1 MQWLFPGG
9 WFILWFL
16 HEDPDPTGASLA
28 PQAWLRNLWG
38 MLGDFFSFWALI
50 AVCNY
55 EFMSVVI
62 LLTSV
67 SPQICKFHEGKGQTS
82 VFAQHYISSTTTWS
96 RPGT

>member
-50 AVCNY
+50 AV
-55 EFMSVVI
+55 
-62 LLTSV
+62 
-67 SPQICKFHEGKGQTS
+67 
-82 VFAQHYISSTTTWS
+82 
-96 RPGT
+96 

>member
-1 MQWLFPGG
+1 MQWLFAGG
-9 WFILWFL
+9 WFILRFL

-28 PQAWLRNLWG
+28 PQARLRNLWD

-62 LLTSV
+62 RLTSV
-67 SPQICKFHEGKGQTS
+67 SSQICKFHEGKRQTS
-82 VFAQHYISSTTTWS
+82 VFAQHCISSTTTWS
-96 RPGT
+96 QPGT